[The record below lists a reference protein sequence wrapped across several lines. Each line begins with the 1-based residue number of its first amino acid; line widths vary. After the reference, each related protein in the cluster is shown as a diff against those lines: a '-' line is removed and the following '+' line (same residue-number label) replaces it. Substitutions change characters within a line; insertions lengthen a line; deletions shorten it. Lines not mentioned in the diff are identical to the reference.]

1 MSVRDYSVDALVIR
15 ELPLGDNDKVLTLLT
30 ADYGRFNVIAKGV
43 KSLKNPI
50 MPACR
55 AFVWG
60 NFEVHERS
68 ADSRWLRSAS
78 VTEPFSALGTEI
90 TRLYL
95 AQYIADVCMELS
107 GQGEPAGEILRLA
120 LNSYYALTR
129 GIRSEAQVKAV
140 FEWRAAACSGYAP
153 DLSACR
159 RCGAERS
166 EAFYLD
172 VMNGGTVCASCLGNG
187 PVQPEDGSPAV
198 DEYGTR
204 ALYLPLRPSVA
215 AALKYV
221 LEAPM
226 KNMLAFELKDPVD
239 RSDMS
244 GICETYLLSH
254 LGTGFGS
261 LKFYHEVSKL

>member
-1 MSVRDYSVDALVIR
+1 MAVRDYSVDALVIR

-30 ADYGRFNVIAKGV
+30 AENGRFNVIAKGV

-60 NFEVHERS
+60 NYEVHERS

-78 VTEPFSALGTEI
+78 VTEPFSELNTEI

-107 GQGEPAGEILRLA
+107 GQGEPAEDILRLA

-129 GIRSEAQVKAV
+129 GIRSETQIKAV
-140 FEWRAAACSGYAP
+140 FEWRAALCSGYAP
-153 DLSACR
+153 DLVQCL
-159 RCGAERS
+159 RCGAEKS
-166 EAFYLD
+166 DAFYLD
-172 VMNGGTVCASCLGNG
+172 VMNGGIVCASCIGEDAVR
-187 PVQPEDGSPAV
+187 PDDGSPV
-198 DEYGTR
+198 IDEYGTR
-204 ALYLPLRPSVA
+204 SLYLPLRPAVLS
-215 AALKYV
+215 ALRYIA
-221 LEAPM
+221 EAPM
-226 KNMLAFELKDPVD
+226 KTMLAFELKDSAD
-239 RSDMS
+239 LSDLS

-254 LGTGFGS
+254 LGIGFSS